1 MNVMVAS
8 IIIHSVILREFPPDR
23 HDSYLFGFV
32 LFVVAWGYKAVCVDA
47 VISLSSIDPGGG
59 SLHGQEGLDI
69 LHLIREGAVC

>member
-1 MNVMVAS
+1 MLLLPYIRVLPRS
-8 IIIHSVILREFPPDR
+8 
-23 HDSYLFGFV
+23 HDSYLFGLV
-32 LFVVAWGYKAVCVDA
+32 LFVVVGGYKAVCVDY